1 MEERRKRTSN
11 IEHPFDYAQDKLTS
25 GAELRMKSERTP
37 ARAGTSL
44 RSAPR
49 VRDFASLHSTCENC
63 RFSRWVSG
71 LAEPTLICE
80 HKAESE
86 DKCLVVDPAGVCANF
101 DDHGHAPAA
110 LAAAL
115 AEGAK
120 LIPLTQGK
128 FAIVDAENYEQL
140 SKYRWYAVKSR
151 RTYYAIRSVKRS
163 RVQIRMHRMLLNA
176 PPGLLV
182 DHINNNGLDNRR
194 SYLRLCTR
202 AQNALNQRPRRGT
215 SSRYKGVGWDKSKK
229 KFRASITHHYKR
241 IHLGYF
247 DDEIDA
253 AKAYDKKAKELF
265 GEFAY
270 LNFPNDATEPR
281 T

>member
-1 MEERRKRTSN
+1 VRFYIENLSCKRQKGK
-11 IEHPFDYAQDKLTS
+11 EHPFDYAQDKLTS
-25 GAELRMKSERTP
+25 NAELRMKSERT
-37 ARAGTSL
+37 
-44 RSAPR
+44 
-49 VRDFASLHSTCENC
+49 CENC
-63 RFSRWVSG
+63 RFS
-71 LAEPTLICE
+71 EPLTGSNDSKLICN
-80 HKAESE
+80 HKADVE
-86 DKCLVVDPAGVCANF
+86 LQWQVVETGGACANF
-101 DDHGHAPAA
+101 DDRGHTSAEI
-110 LAAAL
+110 AAAL

-128 FAIVDAENYEQL
+128 FAIVDAHDYERL
-140 SKYRWYAVKSR
+140 SKYRWCAVKSR

-194 SYLRLCTR
+194 SYLRLCTH
-202 AQNALNQRPRRGT
+202 AQNALNQRPHRGT

-247 DDEIDA
+247 KCEIEA

-270 LNFPNDATEPR
+270 LNFPDQ
-281 T
+281 